1 LAAHLIWPQPDS
13 CLIFSLSFQ
22 GVIALKPARR
32 CYSVSRLPSL
42 RSPIQSLN
50 QSLLT
55 LPLPEYAISYSD
67 RSARYF
73 SSCKSLPPTGLVLE
87 ALHPRARSEAAT
99 RRGDPMILTTQSN
112 SDRSNKRK
120 RLNDPFQPHLQSG
133 HHGNVDGSHP
143 KIDAVVL
150 DDRHHDGFGDFQ
162 LMQIDYQ
169 YSISVQIPTP
179 KTQLQVPWS
188 EWDRVYCDK
197 GHPSDAVEEGPVINE
212 RLGYDFWSRQSKQYN
227 LLQNGREEAFIIL
240 NQQNPTDTQQHLHPP
255 STETGHAYEEG
266 ERANTYTPDSLTRAS
281 NRNTPAPL
289 TRTGGSSPTS
299 SPTHIL
305 PNQGRRRRPPPP
317 TIKENANK
325 MRKKGSCYRCY
336 IMKERCVMTEQGE
349 LDGTCKRCREILHDY
364 RTWVL
369 PCSNIKLQDRLRF
382 MLPEVLFSHLRRY
395 KVREYIKLHTNERL
409 IGSSFKLALGMD
421 FDTPLILDVVEF
433 DVPPDQKNTP
443 IMEFQL
449 TSGGS
454 STDSTLDSP
463 PVMPVL
469 VDRFSIWRQLYIWLE
484 SINRE
489 ESKFPLH
496 CFPESHEDW
505 QREILTDIC
514 THYRECIS
522 GLGVQEKDPFG
533 AFRWAMKLTVLNHI
547 MCHPFTVPN
556 RDVES
561 LLGRLHNYK
570 PTGSLEW
577 VCPRVV
583 NKVIKH
589 YCVPMLETA
598 GQQLLKQLDTIFRSN
613 KITEAVWD
621 QTFSIVFLCLIVI
634 GKNQV
639 ALSEKARICVINGD
653 DSLTVEQ
660 AMNAV
665 MEMENDLAE
674 HLIGMFHE
682 RFSTKRRKRLN
693 PFAKNPEDR
702 PQYMTRLMGSIGSA
716 TELYGN
722 RLCS

>member
-1 LAAHLIWPQPDS
+1 
-13 CLIFSLSFQ
+13 
-22 GVIALKPARR
+22 VIALEPARR

-55 LPLPEYAISYSD
+55 LPLPEYAISYSNG
-67 RSARYF
+67 SARYF
-73 SSCKSLPPTGLVLE
+73 SSCESLPPTGLVLE
-87 ALHPRARSEAAT
+87 VLHPRARSEAAT
-99 RRGDPMILTTQSN
+99 RLGDPMILTTQSN
-112 SDRSNKRK
+112 SDRSNKRR
-120 RLNDPFQPHLQSG
+120 RLNDPFQPLPHSC
-133 HHGNVDGSHP
+133 HHDNVDGSYP

-150 DDRHHDGFGDFQ
+150 DDGHHDDFGDFQ

-169 YSISVQIPTP
+169 YSISTP
-179 KTQLQVPWS
+179 QTQLQVPLS

-197 GHPSDAVEEGPVINE
+197 SHPSDAVEEGPVINE
-212 RLGYDFWSRQSKQYN
+212 RPGYDFWSRQPKQHN
-227 LLQNGREEAFIIL
+227 PLQNGREEAFIIL

-255 STETGHAYEEG
+255 STETDHAYEEG
-266 ERANTYTPDSLTRAS
+266 ERANTYTPDSLTWAS
-281 NRNTPAPL
+281 SCNTPASL
-289 TRTGGSSPTS
+289 TWTSGCSSTS
-299 SPTHIL
+299 PPTHIL
-305 PNQGRRRRPPPP
+305 PNHGGRRGPLSS
-317 TIKENANK
+317 TIKENVNK
-325 MRKKGSCYRCY
+325 MRKRGSCYRCY

-349 LDGTCKRCREILHDY
+349 LDGTCQRCREISHGY

-382 MLPEVLFSHLRRY
+382 MLPEVLVSHLRRY

-409 IGSSFKLALGMD
+409 IGSSFKLALEMD

-433 DVPPDQKNTP
+433 VPPDQKNTP
-443 IMEFQL
+443 IMEFQF

-463 PVMPVL
+463 PVIPITI
-469 VDRFSIWRQLYIWLE
+469 DRFNIWRQLSIWLE

-514 THYRECIS
+514 TYYRECIS
-522 GLGVQEKDPFG
+522 GLGVQEKDPFE

-547 MCHPFTVPN
+547 MCRPLTVPN

-561 LLGRLHNYK
+561 LLGQLHNYK

-583 NKVIKH
+583 NKVVKH

-598 GQQLLKQLDTIFRSN
+598 GGQLLKQLDAIFRFN
-613 KITEAVWD
+613 KVIEAVWD
-621 QTFSIVFLCLIVI
+621 QTFSMVFLCLIVI

-653 DSLTVEQ
+653 DSFTVEQ

-682 RFSTKRRKRLN
+682 RFTRRNRFN
-693 PFAKNPEDR
+693 PFVKNPEDR
-702 PQYMTRLMGSIGSA
+702 PQSMTRLMGSIGSA